1 MHVSKKELEEAVL
14 AVLYDKSQDRPLW
27 VNASEVYWSLPF
39 AEVSEGEVAGML
51 AWLVEERR
59 VKLYL
64 GKYQLSKDEQIRLK
78 AQRQELLDEER
89 QEAQPIRHKVE
100 KPERQ
105 VKRLAKSYHAP
116 LLLVIFFLGLSLGG
130 LSWSILTS
138 VSLQPNVDLLL
149 HPISLE
155 GLRAELEIIQDK
167 QRLQGYLLLLLWV
180 TLLAV
185 GSYSYYVR
193 KRSEN
198 GHNQS

>member
-51 AWLVEERR
+51 ARLVEERR

-78 AQRQELLDEER
+78 AQRQELLDEAR
-89 QEAQPIRHKVE
+89 QEAQPIKHEVE

-116 LLLVIFFLGLSLGG
+116 LLLAIFFLGLFLGG

-138 VSLQPNVDLLL
+138 VSLQPNVDLLH
-149 HPISLE
+149 HPVSLE
-155 GLRAELEIIQDK
+155 ELRAELEIVQDK

-185 GSYSYYVR
+185 GIYSYYVR

>member
-51 AWLVEERR
+51 ARLVEERR

-89 QEAQPIRHKVE
+89 QEAQPIRHEVE

-116 LLLVIFFLGLSLGG
+116 LLLAIFFLGSFLGG

-149 HPISLE
+149 HSVSLE
-155 GLRAELEIIQDK
+155 ELRAELEIVQDE

-185 GSYSYYVR
+185 GIYSYYVR

>member
-89 QEAQPIRHKVE
+89 QEAQPIRHEVE

-105 VKRLAKSYHAP
+105 VKLSGKSYYAP

-185 GSYSYYVR
+185 GIYSYYVR

>member
-1 MHVSKKELEEAVL
+1 MHVSKKELEVAVL

-89 QEAQPIRHKVE
+89 QEAQSIRHEVE

-116 LLLVIFFLGLSLGG
+116 LLLVIFFLGLFLGG

-149 HPISLE
+149 HPVSLE
-155 GLRAELEIIQDK
+155 ELRAELEIVQDK

-185 GSYSYYVR
+185 GIYSYYVR

>member
-27 VNASEVYWSLPF
+27 INASEVYWSLPF

-89 QEAQPIRHKVE
+89 QEAQPIRHEVE

-116 LLLVIFFLGLSLGG
+116 LLLVIFFLGLFLGG

-155 GLRAELEIIQDK
+155 ELRAELEIVQDK

-185 GSYSYYVR
+185 GIYSYYVR

-198 GHNQS
+198 EHNRS

>member
-78 AQRQELLDEER
+78 AQRQELLDEAR
-89 QEAQPIRHKVE
+89 QEAQSIRHEVE

-116 LLLVIFFLGLSLGG
+116 LLLAIFFLGLFLGG

-149 HPISLE
+149 HPISFE
-155 GLRAELEIIQDK
+155 ELRAELEIIQDK

-185 GSYSYYVR
+185 GIYSYYVR

>member
-78 AQRQELLDEER
+78 AQRQELLDEAR
-89 QEAQPIRHKVE
+89 QEAQPIKHETE

-116 LLLVIFFLGLSLGG
+116 LLLAIFFLGLFLGG

-149 HPISLE
+149 HSVSLE
-155 GLRAELEIIQDK
+155 ELRAELEIVQDK

-185 GSYSYYVR
+185 GIYSYYVR

>member
-78 AQRQELLDEER
+78 AQRQKLLDEAR
-89 QEAQPIRHKVE
+89 QEAQPIKHETE

-116 LLLVIFFLGLSLGG
+116 LLLAIFFLGLFLGG

-149 HPISLE
+149 HSVSLE
-155 GLRAELEIIQDK
+155 ELRAELEIVQDK

-185 GSYSYYVR
+185 GIYSYYVR

>member
-51 AWLVEERR
+51 ARLVEERR

-89 QEAQPIRHKVE
+89 QEAQPIRHEVE

-116 LLLVIFFLGLSLGG
+116 LLLAIFFLGLFLGG

-149 HPISLE
+149 HSVSLE
-155 GLRAELEIIQDK
+155 ELRAELEIVQDE

-185 GSYSYYVR
+185 GIYSYYVR

>member
-27 VNASEVYWSLPF
+27 INASEVYWSLPF
-39 AEVSEGEVAGML
+39 AEVSEGEVASML

-89 QEAQPIRHKVE
+89 QEAQPIRHEVE

-116 LLLVIFFLGLSLGG
+116 LLLVIFFLGLFLGG

-155 GLRAELEIIQDK
+155 ELRAELEIVQDK

-185 GSYSYYVR
+185 GIYSYYVR

>member
-27 VNASEVYWSLPF
+27 INASEVYWSLPF

-78 AQRQELLDEER
+78 AQRQELLDEEK
-89 QEAQPIRHKVE
+89 QEAQSIRHEVE

-116 LLLVIFFLGLSLGG
+116 LLLVIFFLGLFLGG

-149 HPISLE
+149 HPISFE
-155 GLRAELEIIQDK
+155 ELRAELEIVQDK

-185 GSYSYYVR
+185 GIYSYYVR

>member
-1 MHVSKKELEEAVL
+1 MHVSKKELEVAVL

-51 AWLVEERR
+51 ARLVEERR

-78 AQRQELLDEER
+78 AQRQELLDEAR
-89 QEAQPIRHKVE
+89 QEAQPIKHEIE

-116 LLLVIFFLGLSLGG
+116 LLLAIFFLGLFLGG

-149 HPISLE
+149 HSVSLE
-155 GLRAELEIIQDK
+155 ELRAELEIVQDK

-185 GSYSYYVR
+185 GIYSYYVR

>member
-89 QEAQPIRHKVE
+89 QEAQPIKHETE

-116 LLLVIFFLGLSLGG
+116 LLLAIFFLGLFLGG

-149 HPISLE
+149 HSVSLE
-155 GLRAELEIIQDK
+155 ELRAELEIVQDK

-185 GSYSYYVR
+185 GIYSYYVR

>member
-89 QEAQPIRHKVE
+89 QEAQPIRHEVE

-167 QRLQGYLLLLLWV
+167 QRQQGYLLLLLWV

-185 GSYSYYVR
+185 GIYSYYVR

>member
-27 VNASEVYWSLPF
+27 VNSSEVYWSLPF

-89 QEAQPIRHKVE
+89 QEAQPIRHEVE

-116 LLLVIFFLGLSLGG
+116 LLLVIFFLGLFLGG

-155 GLRAELEIIQDK
+155 ELRAELEIVQDK

-185 GSYSYYVR
+185 GIYSYYVR

>member
-89 QEAQPIRHKVE
+89 QEAQPIKHEIE

-116 LLLVIFFLGLSLGG
+116 LLLAIFFLGLFLGG

-149 HPISLE
+149 HSVSLE

-185 GSYSYYVR
+185 GIYSYYVR

>member
-185 GSYSYYVR
+185 GIYSYYVR

>member
-27 VNASEVYWSLPF
+27 INASEVYWSLPF
-39 AEVSEGEVAGML
+39 AEVSEGEVASML

-89 QEAQPIRHKVE
+89 QEAQPIRHEVE

-116 LLLVIFFLGLSLGG
+116 LLLVIFFLGLFLGG

-149 HPISLE
+149 HSVSLE
-155 GLRAELEIIQDK
+155 ELRAELEIVQDK

-185 GSYSYYVR
+185 GIYSYYVR

>member
-51 AWLVEERR
+51 ARLVEERR

-89 QEAQPIRHKVE
+89 QEAQPIRHEVE

-116 LLLVIFFLGLSLGG
+116 LLLAIFFLGLFLGG

-149 HPISLE
+149 HSVSLE
-155 GLRAELEIIQDK
+155 ELRAELEIVQDK

-185 GSYSYYVR
+185 GIYSYYVR

>member
-14 AVLYDKSQDRPLW
+14 AVLDDKSQDRPLW

-185 GSYSYYVR
+185 GIYSYYVR

>member
-51 AWLVEERR
+51 ARLVEERR

-78 AQRQELLDEER
+78 AQRQELLDEAR
-89 QEAQPIRHKVE
+89 QEAQPIKHEIE

-116 LLLVIFFLGLSLGG
+116 LLLAIFFLGLFLGG

-149 HPISLE
+149 HSVSLE
-155 GLRAELEIIQDK
+155 ELRAELEIVQDE

-185 GSYSYYVR
+185 GIYSYYVR

>member
-1 MHVSKKELEEAVL
+1 MHVSKKELEVAVL

-78 AQRQELLDEER
+78 AQRQELLDEAR
-89 QEAQPIRHKVE
+89 QEAQSIRHEVE

-116 LLLVIFFLGLSLGG
+116 LLLAIFFLGLFLGG

-149 HPISLE
+149 HPVSLE
-155 GLRAELEIIQDK
+155 ALRAELEIVQDK

-185 GSYSYYVR
+185 GIYSYYVR

>member
-59 VKLYL
+59 VTLYL

-78 AQRQELLDEER
+78 AQRQELLDEAR
-89 QEAQPIRHKVE
+89 QEAQPIKHETE

-116 LLLVIFFLGLSLGG
+116 LLLAIFFLGLFLGG

-149 HPISLE
+149 HSVSLE
-155 GLRAELEIIQDK
+155 ELRAELEIVQNK

-185 GSYSYYVR
+185 GIYSYYVR

>member
-51 AWLVEERR
+51 ARLVEERR

-78 AQRQELLDEER
+78 AQRQELLDEAR
-89 QEAQPIRHKVE
+89 QEAQPIKHEVE

-116 LLLVIFFLGLSLGG
+116 LLLAIFFLGLFLGG

-155 GLRAELEIIQDK
+155 ELRAELEIVQDK

-185 GSYSYYVR
+185 GIYSYYVR

-198 GHNQS
+198 GYNQS

>member
-155 GLRAELEIIQDK
+155 ELRAELEIIQDK

-185 GSYSYYVR
+185 GIYSYYVR

>member
-51 AWLVEERR
+51 ARLVEERR

-89 QEAQPIRHKVE
+89 QEAQPIRHEVE

-116 LLLVIFFLGLSLGG
+116 LLLVIFFLGLFLGG

-155 GLRAELEIIQDK
+155 ELRAELEIVQDK

-185 GSYSYYVR
+185 GIYSYYVR

>member
-78 AQRQELLDEER
+78 AQRQELLDEAR
-89 QEAQPIRHKVE
+89 QEAQPIKHEIE

-116 LLLVIFFLGLSLGG
+116 LLLAIFFLGLFLGG

-149 HPISLE
+149 QSVSLE
-155 GLRAELEIIQDK
+155 ELRAELEIVQDK

-185 GSYSYYVR
+185 GIYSYYVR

>member
-1 MHVSKKELEEAVL
+1 
-14 AVLYDKSQDRPLW
+14 
-27 VNASEVYWSLPF
+27 
-39 AEVSEGEVAGML
+39 ML

-89 QEAQPIRHKVE
+89 QEAQPIRHEVE

-116 LLLVIFFLGLSLGG
+116 LLLVIFFLGLFLGG

-149 HPISLE
+149 HSVSLE
-155 GLRAELEIIQDK
+155 ELRAELEIVQDK

-185 GSYSYYVR
+185 GIYSYYVR

>member
-89 QEAQPIRHKVE
+89 QEAQPIRHEVE

-138 VSLQPNVDLLL
+138 VSLQPNVNLLL

-155 GLRAELEIIQDK
+155 ELRAELEIVQDK

-185 GSYSYYVR
+185 GIYSYYVR

>member
-51 AWLVEERR
+51 ARLVEERR

-89 QEAQPIRHKVE
+89 QEAQLIKHEIE

-116 LLLVIFFLGLSLGG
+116 LLLAIFFLGLFLGG

-149 HPISLE
+149 HSVSLE
-155 GLRAELEIIQDK
+155 ELRAELEIVQDK

-185 GSYSYYVR
+185 GIYSYYVR

>member
-27 VNASEVYWSLPF
+27 INASEVYWSLPF

-89 QEAQPIRHKVE
+89 QEAQPIRHEVE

-116 LLLVIFFLGLSLGG
+116 LLLVIFFLGLFLGG

-149 HPISLE
+149 HPVSLE
-155 GLRAELEIIQDK
+155 ELRAELEIVQDK

-185 GSYSYYVR
+185 GIYSYYVR

>member
-89 QEAQPIRHKVE
+89 REAQPIKHEIE

-116 LLLVIFFLGLSLGG
+116 LLLAIFFLGLFLGG

-149 HPISLE
+149 HSVSLE
-155 GLRAELEIIQDK
+155 ELRAELEIVQDK

-185 GSYSYYVR
+185 GIYSYYVR

>member
-51 AWLVEERR
+51 ARLVEERR

-89 QEAQPIRHKVE
+89 QEAQPIRHEVE

-138 VSLQPNVDLLL
+138 VSLQPNVNLLL

-155 GLRAELEIIQDK
+155 ELRAELEIVQDK

-185 GSYSYYVR
+185 GIYSYYVR

-198 GHNQS
+198 GPNQS

>member
-39 AEVSEGEVAGML
+39 AEVSEGEVASML

-89 QEAQPIRHKVE
+89 QEAQPIRHEVE

-116 LLLVIFFLGLSLGG
+116 LLLVIFFLGLFLGG

-155 GLRAELEIIQDK
+155 ELRAELEIVQDK

-185 GSYSYYVR
+185 GIYSYYVR

>member
-51 AWLVEERR
+51 TWLVEERR

-78 AQRQELLDEER
+78 AQRQELLDEAR
-89 QEAQPIRHKVE
+89 QEAQSIRHEVE

-105 VKRLAKSYHAP
+105 VKRLTKLYHAP
-116 LLLVIFFLGLSLGG
+116 LLLAIFFLGLFLGG

-138 VSLQPNVDLLL
+138 VFLQPNVDLLL

-155 GLRAELEIIQDK
+155 ELRAELEIVQDK

-185 GSYSYYVR
+185 GIYSYYVR

>member
-89 QEAQPIRHKVE
+89 QEAQPIRHEVE

-116 LLLVIFFLGLSLGG
+116 LLLAIFFLGLFLGG

-149 HPISLE
+149 HSVSLE
-155 GLRAELEIIQDK
+155 ELRAELEIVQDK

-185 GSYSYYVR
+185 GIYSYYVR

>member
-105 VKRLAKSYHAP
+105 VKRLAKSYHAS
-116 LLLVIFFLGLSLGG
+116 LLLVIFFFGLSLGG

-155 GLRAELEIIQDK
+155 GLRSELEIIQDK

-185 GSYSYYVR
+185 GIYSYYVR

>member
-78 AQRQELLDEER
+78 AQRQELLDEVR
-89 QEAQPIRHKVE
+89 QEAQPIKHEME

-116 LLLVIFFLGLSLGG
+116 LLLAIFFLGLFLGG

-138 VSLQPNVDLLL
+138 VSLQSNVDLLL

-185 GSYSYYVR
+185 GIYSYYVR

>member
-39 AEVSEGEVAGML
+39 AEVSEGEVASML

-89 QEAQPIRHKVE
+89 QEAQPIRHEVE

-116 LLLVIFFLGLSLGG
+116 LLLVIFFLGLFLGG

-155 GLRAELEIIQDK
+155 ELRAELEIVQDK

-180 TLLAV
+180 TLLVV
-185 GSYSYYVR
+185 GIYSYYVR

>member
-14 AVLYDKSQDRPLW
+14 AVLYGKSQDRPLW

-89 QEAQPIRHKVE
+89 QEAQPIRHEVE

-149 HPISLE
+149 HPITLE
-155 GLRAELEIIQDK
+155 ELRAELEIVQDK

-185 GSYSYYVR
+185 GIYSYYVR